1 MAFIIENDLLVKY
14 EQEPG
19 AVSVTVPDTVTG
31 IGQRAFQGC
40 TLETILLPETVT
52 RVETGAFAG
61 CVRLREICLPAGVN
75 AVYSLAFEGCTALE
89 RVVLPENL
97 QHYGEHVFRGCEKL
111 THMESPDGRVVLTCE
126 DLEKTGIRFAIPED
140 YTNQAQIGLYLDA
153 VCKSS
158 CRLTVVSAETGE
170 TLYQLWIAFDK
181 ETPELQQ
188 AVRAL
193 FYDTYDYDFAQSDS
207 YFRSMKSTR
216 NKAMYA
222 FLRLKYPY
230 QLGDEYAILF
240 RNFLKR
246 FATNALSFF
255 IDDDTPEEL
264 AFAEQ
269 IGMFEKADFE
279 ELIDYSR
286 EMGKED
292 FAQRLT
298 ECQNRRDSGAGT
310 GVHTLTPAQIKKLN
324 EPVFQRLQEKKA
336 RLRRA
341 AEERLARTAGNE
353 TLISALIENV
363 KADDR
368 AAVRRLLADGAD
380 VIDRD
385 TLVNC
390 CRIAVENDDSY
401 MLQELF
407 EAMPAL
413 DGTLAA
419 DMLEAAVIAGNLST
433 VKFLCV
439 YAKEINPYNRA
450 LGYTLR
456 QANYEMAKAILSR
469 DDQMLKSAS
478 YIKNVYKSLGEGPEL
493 EILKSRLVDVQYL
506 EYNYYDDDFRYILL
520 NCSRNGLI
528 GDEFYDVHYTL
539 VKLAPT
545 QERIAFIRR
554 MYETGL
560 FTREHLE
567 YLCFLAM
574 DSDEIPIARAA
585 LALGVEEI
593 DVKKYSVMAN
603 HQTVLTDMGDLL
615 TSNPKRPSDEKFY
628 FILDRIRDNSL
639 RLKRIYLLKSADIT
653 RTLAILKHSSLE
665 TCEDVD
671 LAVEY
676 FVRHGSVEA
685 VEILCHWGLEDACF
699 EMAQRL
705 KKTELIAWIL
715 NYKNENT
722 ARAGIDE
729 RFAF

>member
-61 CVRLREICLPAGVN
+61 CARLREMRLPAGVN
-75 AVYSLAFEGCTALE
+75 AVYSLAFEGCAALE

-111 THMESPDGRVVLTCE
+111 TRMESPDGRVVLTCE

-193 FYDTYDYDFAQSDS
+193 FYDTYDYDFARSDS

-368 AAVRRLLADGAD
+368 AAVCRLLADGAD

-385 TLVNC
+385 TLVSC

-528 GDEFYDVHYTL
+528 GDEFYDIYEMNRYYQIPSFVTTDSMMHTYHLYFSHLMKNTERNYL
-539 VKLAPT
+539 SESLRGLASAML
-545 QERIAFIRR
+545 QKSEAQLSAL
-554 MYETGL
+554 TG
-560 FTREHLE
+560 TEWE
-567 YLCFLAM
+567 
-574 DSDEIPIARAA
+574 DAA
-585 LALGVEEI
+585 L
-593 DVKKYSVMAN
+593 K
-603 HQTVLTDMGDLL
+603 
-615 TSNPKRPSDEKFY
+615 
-628 FILDRIRDNSL
+628 
-639 RLKRIYLLKSADIT
+639 
-653 RTLAILKHSSLE
+653 
-665 TCEDVD
+665 
-671 LAVEY
+671 
-676 FVRHGSVEA
+676 
-685 VEILCHWGLEDACF
+685 
-699 EMAQRL
+699 
-705 KKTELIAWIL
+705 
-715 NYKNENT
+715 NT
-722 ARAGIDE
+722 AFFAVGCSLLDPSTQVPAQVQDLVNAELALIGQAAGVSDSPIFSLGSDAPVME
-729 RFAF
+729 DYSQYIVRGYYEGDAQLEP